1 MPVHGARSGFEAVV
15 FDLDGTLV
23 DTAPDLHAH
32 LNELLAELGRAP
44 VGLESVRP
52 MIGDGA
58 RVLIQRALTATG
70 GPPND
75 TALDDLVTRFVARY
89 TADPLRGGAVFPGAV
104 EALEALAARGVGLG
118 VCTNKPQRPTERL
131 LELLGVAHHFGR
143 GAVIGGDAL
152 PVRKPDG
159 GHLRAVLERLG
170 VVAEGRGGGRRAA
183 MVGDS
188 RNDVLTARAVGVPCV
203 VVTFGYTTV
212 PPGELGA
219 DAVIDRFGELLP
231 ALDRLSPAGA
241 PLDRPPGHT
250 LHPHS
255 RPRGA

>member
-1 MPVHGARSGFEAVV
+1 MPAHTAAGSGFEAVV

-44 VGLESVRP
+44 VGLDSVRP

-70 GPPND
+70 GPPNGV
-75 TALDDLVTRFVARY
+75 TLDDLVTRFVARY
-89 TADPLRGGAVFPGAV
+89 TEDPLRGGALFPGA
-104 EALEALAARGVGLG
+104 AEALAALAVRGAGLG

-131 LELLGVAHHFGR
+131 LELLDVARHFGR

-170 VVAEGRGGGRRAA
+170 VADEPGRAA

-219 DAVIDRFGELLP
+219 DVVIDRFGELLP
-231 ALDRLSPAGA
+231 ALDRLAA
-241 PLDRPPGHT
+241 R
-250 LHPHS
+250 
-255 RPRGA
+255 RAA

>member
-1 MPVHGARSGFEAVV
+1 LTAHAAGGGGLGAVV

-32 LNELLAELGRAP
+32 LNELLAALGRGP
-44 VGLESVRP
+44 VALASVRP

-58 RVLIQRALTATG
+58 RAFIQRALTATG

-75 TALDDLVTRFVARY
+75 VTLDELAARFIARY
-89 TADPLRGGAVFPGAV
+89 TEEPLRGGAVFPGAV
-104 EALEALAARGVGLG
+104 ETLEALAARGVGLG

-131 LELLGVAHHFGR
+131 LELLGVARHF

-170 VVAEGRGGGRRAA
+170 VPEPWAA
-183 MVGDS
+183 VMVGDS
-188 RNDVLTARAVGVPCV
+188 RNDVLTARALGVPSV

-212 PPGELGA
+212 PARELGA
-219 DAVIDRFGELLP
+219 DLVIDRFDELLP
-231 ALDRLSPAGA
+231 ALARLARRA
-241 PLDRPPGHT
+241 
-250 LHPHS
+250 
-255 RPRGA
+255 A

>member
-1 MPVHGARSGFEAVV
+1 MPAQTAAAGSGLGAVV

-32 LNELLAELGRAP
+32 LNDLLAGLGRGP
-44 VGLESVRP
+44 VGLDAVRP

-75 TALDDLVTRFVARY
+75 VALDDLVTRFVARY
-89 TADPLRGGAVFPGAV
+89 TEDPLRGGAVFPGAV

-131 LELLGVAHHFGR
+131 LELLGVARHFGR

-170 VVAEGRGGGRRAA
+170 VVEPGRAA

-188 RNDVLTARAVGVPCV
+188 RNDVLTARALGAPCV

-219 DAVIDRFGELLP
+219 DLVIDRFGELLP
-231 ALDRLSPAGA
+231 ALDRLVARRA
-241 PLDRPPGHT
+241 
-250 LHPHS
+250 
-255 RPRGA
+255 A